1 MSDPLRLRVID
12 AVVSALEAIKKEN
25 GYYFTPADVSTKAI
39 VFQETLSYPRYSVAL
54 ESTRVSEC
62 AYHQLDETMVV
73 TIRGLVKSDD
83 PVRDILK
90 ASQDIRAALEV
101 SAVSGT
107 LRDLGAIVN
116 GGEMTTDAGMLSAD
130 RFGLFDLRFEILV
143 SGYYDGL

>member
-12 AVVSALEAIKKEN
+12 AVVSALKAIKKEN
-25 GYYFTPADVSTKAI
+25 GYYFTPAEVSTQAI

-54 ESTRVSEC
+54 ESTRVEER
-62 AYHQLDETMVV
+62 AYHSLDETMIVS
-73 TIRGLVKSDD
+73 IRGLIKSPD

-90 ASQDIRAALEV
+90 ASQDVRAALEA
-101 SAVSGT
+101 SAVSGA

-116 GGEMTTDAGMLSAD
+116 GGEMTTDAGLLSAD
-130 RFGLFDLRFEILV
+130 RYGLFDLRFEILV